1 MRYRTEQRELLL
13 SYFAEHASE
22 QFTVRALASALSP
35 AIGESTVYRLVGELT
50 RAGTVRRFQLVGS
63 RGVAY
68 QYIGGERC
76 ESHLHM
82 RCTECQR
89 ICHLAPALSDF
100 LQRQILASCRFR
112 LDERATTLFG
122 VCHACEQKRQREKGR
137 EESQ

>member
-1 MRYRTEQRELLL
+1 MRYRTEQRELLR
-13 SYFAEHASE
+13 SFFAEHASE
-22 QFTVRALASALSP
+22 QFTVRALAAALSP

-50 RAGTVRRFQLVGS
+50 RAGTVRRFQLLGS

-82 RCTECQR
+82 RCTDCQR

-122 VCHACEQKRQREKGR
+122 VCHACEQKRKREKGR